1 MKRAKL
7 FVVVFSF
14 LFLFCSC
21 AGVYSPAT
29 VKKEITS
36 TFKTLNVTEVK
47 ESEIPGIYE
56 IYYTGTYPGIIYYY
70 PPKKLLIFGEIWDV
84 NGTSLT
90 GLKLENYLLKLESEK
105 TEPESLPESKTEQ
118 DTSR

>member
-1 MKRAKL
+1 VRKIRLLTTALVSLLL
-7 FVVVFSF
+7 F
-14 LFLFCSC
+14 SC

-36 TFKTLNVTEVK
+36 TFKALNVAEVK

-90 GLKLENYLLKLESEK
+90 GLKLENYLLKLESEG
-105 TEPESLPESKTEQ
+105 PAPGLLPENKTEQ
-118 DTSR
+118 STSH